1 MSVAPSILVRFT
13 NVMQASTDAKNTSAS
28 MTQTLADLK
37 SDLANMKAIWDGPAA
52 GDYKALQDQWDKAL
66 ADLNQILTEIST
78 TLQKSAEH
86 YRSIEKNNQGAWK
99 K

>member
-28 MTQTLADLK
+28 MTQTLGDLK
-37 SDLANMKAIWDGPAA
+37 SDLASMKAIWDGPAA
-52 GDYKALQDQWDKAL
+52 KDYKALQDQWDKAL

-78 TLQKSAEH
+78 TLQTSAEH
-86 YRSIEKNNQGAWK
+86 YRAIEKNNQGAWQV
-99 K
+99 